1 MAAYV
6 PPGWPSGVHPPG
18 SEDFERTAQAWLLD
32 VVPPDYRL
40 HGVLRR
46 YPLALAAMAAHHTKA
61 CVAGA
66 REGYRNARTEVGGAL
81 PPHALEALLAAYRA
95 EGRRLVA
102 TAQAVDLVARA
113 LRGEV
118 FTPQLQDT
126 AQPGG
131 RRRQAPG
138 TGTQDP
144 GTQDS
149 DTQNPGAQDQP
160 SGRRAAASPGPESA
174 ADRPRPGQPAAK
186 HTAARQLAA
195 GQPMTRQPAERQ
207 EPDRPR
213 PGQPTVGQPAAE
225 RPAAERQA
233 TQPGAERPAP
243 ERQATQPGA
252 ERPAP
257 ERRGAQRPA
266 RDGTAKVRK
275 APAQRPARDGGASA
289 RKAKRDQH
297 AAAS

>member
-1 MAAYV
+1 
-6 PPGWPSGVHPPG
+6 VHPPG
-18 SEDFERTAQAWLLD
+18 TEDFERTAQAWLLD
-32 VVPPDYRL
+32 VVPADYRL

-118 FTPQLQDT
+118 FTPQLQDA
-126 AQPGG
+126 AQRGT
-131 RRRQAPG
+131 RRPA
-138 TGTQDP
+138 
-144 GTQDS
+144 
-149 DTQNPGAQDQP
+149 
-160 SGRRAAASPGPESA
+160 ESA
-174 ADRPRPGQPAAK
+174 S
-186 HTAARQLAA
+186 
-195 GQPMTRQPAERQ
+195 AERQ
-207 EPDRPR
+207 AAQRPM
-213 PGQPTVGQPAAE
+213 PEQPAAE
-225 RPAAERQA
+225 QAVIQQPAEQKA
-233 TQPGAERPAP
+233 PGRAGKARKA
-243 ERQATQPGA
+243 A
-252 ERPAP
+252 
-257 ERRGAQRPA
+257 AQRPA
-266 RDGTAKVRK
+266 RDS
-275 APAQRPARDGGASA
+275 GAG

>member
-1 MAAYV
+1 MTAYV

-18 SEDFERTAQAWLLD
+18 TEDFERTAQAWLLD
-32 VVPPDYRL
+32 VVPADYRL

-118 FTPQLQDT
+118 FTPQLQDA
-126 AQPGG
+126 AQRGT
-131 RRRQAPG
+131 RRP
-138 TGTQDP
+138 
-144 GTQDS
+144 
-149 DTQNPGAQDQP
+149 
-160 SGRRAAASPGPESA
+160 AAS
-174 ADRPRPGQPAAK
+174 
-186 HTAARQLAA
+186 TA
-195 GQPMTRQPAERQ
+195 AERQ
-207 EPDRPR
+207 AAQRPL
-213 PGQPTVGQPAAE
+213 PEQPTGEQPAAE
-225 RPAAERQA
+225 RPV
-233 TQPGAERPAP
+233 TQPPATRQPAEQKATGRPGK
-243 ERQATQPGA
+243 T
-252 ERPAP
+252 
-257 ERRGAQRPA
+257 
-266 RDGTAKVRK
+266 RK
-275 APAQRPARDGGASA
+275 APPAQRPARDRGAGN

>member
-18 SEDFERTAQAWLLD
+18 TEDFERTAQAWLLD
-32 VVPPDYRL
+32 VVPADYRL

-66 REGYRNARTEVGGAL
+66 REGYRNARTEVGPAL

-118 FTPQLQDT
+118 FTPQLQDA
-126 AQPGG
+126 AQ
-131 RRRQAPG
+131 R
-138 TGTQDP
+138 
-144 GTQDS
+144 S
-149 DTQNPGAQDQP
+149 V
-160 SGRRAAASPGPESA
+160 PE
-174 ADRPRPGQPAAK
+174 
-186 HTAARQLAA
+186 
-195 GQPMTRQPAERQ
+195 
-207 EPDRPR
+207 
-213 PGQPTVGQPAAE
+213 QPAAE
-225 RPAAERQA
+225 QPVTQQPAEQKAPGRTGKARKA
-233 TQPGAERPAP
+233 T
-243 ERQATQPGA
+243 
-252 ERPAP
+252 
-257 ERRGAQRPA
+257 AQRPA
-266 RDGTAKVRK
+266 RN
-275 APAQRPARDGGASA
+275 GGAGT

>member
-1 MAAYV
+1 MTAYV

-18 SEDFERTAQAWLLD
+18 TEDFERTAQAWLLD
-32 VVPPDYRL
+32 VVPADYRL

-118 FTPQLQDT
+118 FTPQLQD
-126 AQPGG
+126 AA
-131 RRRQAPG
+131 RPG
-138 TGTQDP
+138 TRRPVAGT
-144 GTQDS
+144 
-149 DTQNPGAQDQP
+149 
-160 SGRRAAASPGPESA
+160 
-174 ADRPRPGQPAAK
+174 
-186 HTAARQLAA
+186 
-195 GQPMTRQPAERQ
+195 
-207 EPDRPR
+207 
-213 PGQPTVGQPAAE
+213 
-225 RPAAERQA
+225 AAERQA
-233 TQPGAERPAP
+233 AQQPLPDQPAAEQRAAEQRAAEQPVTQQKVPGRPGK
-243 ERQATQPGA
+243 T
-252 ERPAP
+252 
-257 ERRGAQRPA
+257 
-266 RDGTAKVRK
+266 RK
-275 APAQRPARDGGASA
+275 TPAQRPARNGGAGA

>member
-1 MAAYV
+1 MTAYV

-18 SEDFERTAQAWLLD
+18 TEDFERTAQAWLLD
-32 VVPPDYRL
+32 VVPADYRL

-118 FTPQLQDT
+118 FTPQLQDAAQRGTRRPAAST
-126 AQPGG
+126 AAE
-131 RRRQAPG
+131 RQA
-138 TGTQDP
+138 
-144 GTQDS
+144 
-149 DTQNPGAQDQP
+149 AQRP
-160 SGRRAAASPGPESA
+160 LPE
-174 ADRPRPGQPAAK
+174 QPAGEQAS
-186 HTAARQLAA
+186 AE
-195 GQPMTRQPAERQ
+195 QPVTQQPATRQPAEQ
-207 EPDRPR
+207 TATGR
-213 PGQPTVGQPAAE
+213 PGKTRKAS
-225 RPAAERQA
+225 
-233 TQPGAERPAP
+233 
-243 ERQATQPGA
+243 
-252 ERPAP
+252 
-257 ERRGAQRPA
+257 AQRPA
-266 RDGTAKVRK
+266 RN
-275 APAQRPARDGGASA
+275 GGAGN

>member
-1 MAAYV
+1 MTAYV

-18 SEDFERTAQAWLLD
+18 TEDFERTAQAWLLD

-118 FTPQLQDT
+118 FTPQLQDAGQRGT
-126 AQPGG
+126 RRPAASTAAERQGAQP
-131 RRRQAPG
+131 PL
-138 TGTQDP
+138 
-144 GTQDS
+144 
-149 DTQNPGAQDQP
+149 
-160 SGRRAAASPGPESA
+160 PE
-174 ADRPRPGQPAAK
+174 QPAA
-186 HTAARQLAA
+186 
-195 GQPMTRQPAERQ
+195 
-207 EPDRPR
+207 
-213 PGQPTVGQPAAE
+213 GQPAAE
-225 RPAAERQA
+225 QAVIQQPAGQKA
-233 TQPGAERPAP
+233 PGRAGKA
-243 ERQATQPGA
+243 
-252 ERPAP
+252 
-257 ERRGAQRPA
+257 
-266 RDGTAKVRK
+266 RK
-275 APAQRPARDGGASA
+275 APGQRPARDGGAG

>member
-118 FTPQLQDT
+118 FTPQLQDA
-126 AQPGG
+126 AQ
-131 RRRQAPG
+131 RG
-138 TGTQDP
+138 TG
-144 GTQDS
+144 
-149 DTQNPGAQDQP
+149 
-160 SGRRAAASPGPESA
+160 
-174 ADRPRPGQPAAK
+174 
-186 HTAARQLAA
+186 
-195 GQPMTRQPAERQ
+195 
-207 EPDRPR
+207 
-213 PGQPTVGQPAAE
+213 
-225 RPAAERQA
+225 RPAVSASAERQA
-233 TQPGAERPAP
+233 AEPPLPEQPKAEQPVTPQPVASQPA
-243 ERQATQPGA
+243 EQ
-252 ERPAP
+252 
-257 ERRGAQRPA
+257 
-266 RDGTAKVRK
+266 K
-275 APAQRPARDGGASA
+275 APARTGKTQKAPARNGG
-289 RKAKRDQH
+289 
-297 AAAS
+297 

>member
-1 MAAYV
+1 MTAYV

-18 SEDFERTAQAWLLD
+18 TEDFERTAQAWLLD
-32 VVPPDYRL
+32 VVPADYRL

-46 YPLALAAMAAHHTKA
+46 YPLALAAMAAYHTKA

-118 FTPQLQDT
+118 FTPQLQDA
-126 AQPGG
+126 AQ
-131 RRRQAPG
+131 R
-138 TGTQDP
+138 
-144 GTQDS
+144 
-149 DTQNPGAQDQP
+149 
-160 SGRRAAASPGPESA
+160 E
-174 ADRPRPGQPAAK
+174 
-186 HTAARQLAA
+186 
-195 GQPMTRQPAERQ
+195 TRQPAASTAAERQ
-207 EPDRPR
+207 AAQRPL
-213 PGQPTVGQPAAE
+213 PEQPTGEQPAAE
-225 RPAAERQA
+225 RPV
-233 TQPGAERPAP
+233 TQPPATRQPAEQKATGRPGK
-243 ERQATQPGA
+243 T
-252 ERPAP
+252 
-257 ERRGAQRPA
+257 
-266 RDGTAKVRK
+266 RK
-275 APAQRPARDGGASA
+275 APPAQRPARDGGAGN

>member
-1 MAAYV
+1 MTAYV

-18 SEDFERTAQAWLLD
+18 TEDFERTAQAWLLD
-32 VVPPDYRL
+32 VVPADYRL

-118 FTPQLQDT
+118 FTPQLQD
-126 AQPGG
+126 
-131 RRRQAPG
+131 
-138 TGTQDP
+138 
-144 GTQDS
+144 
-149 DTQNPGAQDQP
+149 
-160 SGRRAAASPGPESA
+160 
-174 ADRPRPGQPAAK
+174 
-186 HTAARQLAA
+186 AARRSL
-195 GQPMTRQPAERQ
+195 PE
-207 EPDRPR
+207 
-213 PGQPTVGQPAAE
+213 QPAAE
-225 RPAAERQA
+225 QPATEQPA
-233 TQPGAERPAP
+233 TQQPAGQKP
-243 ERQATQPGA
+243 SGRTGKARKAT
-252 ERPAP
+252 
-257 ERRGAQRPA
+257 AQRPA
-266 RDGTAKVRK
+266 RN
-275 APAQRPARDGGASA
+275 GGAGT

>member
-1 MAAYV
+1 MTAYV

-18 SEDFERTAQAWLLD
+18 TEDFERTAQAWLLD
-32 VVPPDYRL
+32 VVPADYRL

-118 FTPQLQDT
+118 FTPQLHDS
-126 AQPGG
+126 AQRETG
-131 RRRQAPG
+131 RPAASTPAGRQA
-138 TGTQDP
+138 
-144 GTQDS
+144 
-149 DTQNPGAQDQP
+149 AQRPLPEQP
-160 SGRRAAASPGPESA
+160 
-174 ADRPRPGQPAAK
+174 
-186 HTAARQLAA
+186 TAE
-195 GQPMTRQPAERQ
+195 QPAEQ
-207 EPDRPR
+207 K
-213 PGQPTVGQPAAE
+213 A
-225 RPAAERQA
+225 
-233 TQPGAERPAP
+233 
-243 ERQATQPGA
+243 
-252 ERPAP
+252 
-257 ERRGAQRPA
+257 PA
-266 RDGTAKVRK
+266 RTGKTRK
-275 APAQRPARDGGASA
+275 APARNGGTGA

>member
-1 MAAYV
+1 MTSYV

-18 SEDFERTAQAWLLD
+18 TEDFERTAQAWLLD
-32 VVPPDYRL
+32 VVPADYRL

-118 FTPQLQDT
+118 FTPLLQDA
-126 AQPGG
+126 AQ
-131 RRRQAPG
+131 RG
-138 TGTQDP
+138 TG
-144 GTQDS
+144 
-149 DTQNPGAQDQP
+149 
-160 SGRRAAASPGPESA
+160 
-174 ADRPRPGQPAAK
+174 
-186 HTAARQLAA
+186 
-195 GQPMTRQPAERQ
+195 
-207 EPDRPR
+207 
-213 PGQPTVGQPAAE
+213 
-225 RPAAERQA
+225 RPAVSASAERQA
-233 TQPGAERPAP
+233 AGRPLPEQPRAEQPVAPQPVAQQPVTPQPAG
-243 ERQATQPGA
+243 QKA
-252 ERPAP
+252 
-257 ERRGAQRPA
+257 PA
-266 RDGTAKVRK
+266 RTGKTRK
-275 APAQRPARDGGASA
+275 APARNGGAGT

>member
-1 MAAYV
+1 MTAYV

-18 SEDFERTAQAWLLD
+18 TEDFERTAQAWLLD
-32 VVPPDYRL
+32 VVPADYRL

-102 TAQAVDLVARA
+102 TAQAVDLVTRA

-118 FTPQLQDT
+118 FTPQLQDATQRETRRPAAST
-126 AQPGG
+126 AAE
-131 RRRQAPG
+131 RQAAQRPLPEQP
-138 TGTQDP
+138 TAEQPVTQQP
-144 GTQDS
+144 VTQ
-149 DTQNPGAQDQP
+149 
-160 SGRRAAASPGPESA
+160 
-174 ADRPRPGQPAAK
+174 QPA
-186 HTAARQLAA
+186 
-195 GQPMTRQPAERQ
+195 TRQPAEQ
-207 EPDRPR
+207 KATGR
-213 PGQPTVGQPAAE
+213 PGKA
-225 RPAAERQA
+225 
-233 TQPGAERPAP
+233 
-243 ERQATQPGA
+243 
-252 ERPAP
+252 
-257 ERRGAQRPA
+257 
-266 RDGTAKVRK
+266 RK
-275 APAQRPARDGGASA
+275 APAQRPARNGGAGN

>member
-1 MAAYV
+1 MTAYV

-18 SEDFERTAQAWLLD
+18 TEDFERTAQAWLLD
-32 VVPPDYRL
+32 VVPADYRL

-118 FTPQLQDT
+118 FTPQLQDA
-126 AQPGG
+126 AQRGT
-131 RRRQAPG
+131 RRP
-138 TGTQDP
+138 
-144 GTQDS
+144 
-149 DTQNPGAQDQP
+149 
-160 SGRRAAASPGPESA
+160 AAS
-174 ADRPRPGQPAAK
+174 
-186 HTAARQLAA
+186 TA
-195 GQPMTRQPAERQ
+195 AERQ
-207 EPDRPR
+207 AAQRPLM
-213 PGQPTVGQPAAE
+213 E
-225 RPAAERQA
+225 RPAAEQPA
-233 TQPGAERPAP
+233 TGQPATEQPVTQQPAEQKA
-243 ERQATQPGA
+243 
-252 ERPAP
+252 
-257 ERRGAQRPA
+257 PA
-266 RDGTAKVRK
+266 RPGKARK
-275 APAQRPARDGGASA
+275 APAQRPARNGGSGT

>member
-1 MAAYV
+1 MPAYV

-61 CVAGA
+61 CVASA

-118 FTPQLQDT
+118 FTPQLQDAAQRGTGRPAAGTT
-126 AQPGG
+126 AE
-131 RRRQAPG
+131 RQA
-138 TGTQDP
+138 
-144 GTQDS
+144 
-149 DTQNPGAQDQP
+149 A
-160 SGRRAAASPGPESA
+160 E
-174 ADRPRPGQPAAK
+174 RPRP
-186 HTAARQLAA
+186 
-195 GQPMTRQPAERQ
+195 E
-207 EPDRPR
+207 
-213 PGQPTVGQPAAE
+213 QPAAE
-225 RPAAERQA
+225 QPVTKPAEQ
-233 TQPGAERPAP
+233 
-243 ERQATQPGA
+243 
-252 ERPAP
+252 
-257 ERRGAQRPA
+257 
-266 RDGTAKVRK
+266 K
-275 APAQRPARDGGASA
+275 APARTGKTRKTPARNGG
-289 RKAKRDQH
+289 
-297 AAAS
+297 

>member
-1 MAAYV
+1 MTAYV

-18 SEDFERTAQAWLLD
+18 TEEFERTAQAWLLD
-32 VVPPDYRL
+32 VVPADYRL

-118 FTPQLQDT
+118 FTQQLQDAT
-126 AQPGG
+126 QRET
-131 RRRQAPG
+131 RRP
-138 TGTQDP
+138 
-144 GTQDS
+144 
-149 DTQNPGAQDQP
+149 
-160 SGRRAAASPGPESA
+160 AAS
-174 ADRPRPGQPAAK
+174 
-186 HTAARQLAA
+186 T
-195 GQPMTRQPAERQ
+195 
-207 EPDRPR
+207 
-213 PGQPTVGQPAAE
+213 
-225 RPAAERQA
+225 AAERQA
-233 TQPGAERPAP
+233 
-243 ERQATQPGA
+243 
-252 ERPAP
+252 
-257 ERRGAQRPA
+257 AQRPQPEQPAAQQPVTQQPVTQQPVTQQPVTQQPVTQQPVTQQPAA
-266 RDGTAKVRK
+266 RQPAEQKVTGRPGKTRK
-275 APAQRPARDGGASA
+275 APAQRPARNGGAGN

>member
-1 MAAYV
+1 
-6 PPGWPSGVHPPG
+6 VHPPG
-18 SEDFERTAQAWLLD
+18 TEDFERTAQAWLLD
-32 VVPPDYRL
+32 VVPADYRL

-118 FTPQLQDT
+118 FTPQLQDAAQRETRRPAAST
-126 AQPGG
+126 ATERQAALRPLPEQPTGEQPG
-131 RRRQAPG
+131 
-138 TGTQDP
+138 
-144 GTQDS
+144 
-149 DTQNPGAQDQP
+149 
-160 SGRRAAASPGPESA
+160 
-174 ADRPRPGQPAAK
+174 
-186 HTAARQLAA
+186 A
-195 GQPMTRQPAERQ
+195 GQPVTQQPGTRQPAEQ
-207 EPDRPR
+207 TATGR
-213 PGQPTVGQPAAE
+213 PGKTRKAS
-225 RPAAERQA
+225 
-233 TQPGAERPAP
+233 
-243 ERQATQPGA
+243 
-252 ERPAP
+252 
-257 ERRGAQRPA
+257 AQRPA
-266 RDGTAKVRK
+266 RN
-275 APAQRPARDGGASA
+275 GGAGN

>member
-1 MAAYV
+1 
-6 PPGWPSGVHPPG
+6 VHPPG
-18 SEDFERTAQAWLLD
+18 TEDFERTAQAWLLD

-46 YPLALAAMAAHHTKA
+46 YPLALVAMAAHHTKA

-102 TAQAVDLVARA
+102 TAEAVDLVARA

-118 FTPQLQDT
+118 FTPQLQNA

-131 RRRQAPG
+131 ERPLPEQPATEQPVTQQPAGQKAPG
-138 TGTQDP
+138 
-144 GTQDS
+144 
-149 DTQNPGAQDQP
+149 
-160 SGRRAAASPGPESA
+160 
-174 ADRPRPGQPAAK
+174 RPGKARKAPA
-186 HTAARQLAA
+186 Q
-195 GQPMTRQPAERQ
+195 
-207 EPDRPR
+207 
-213 PGQPTVGQPAAE
+213 
-225 RPAAERQA
+225 
-233 TQPGAERPAP
+233 
-243 ERQATQPGA
+243 
-252 ERPAP
+252 
-257 ERRGAQRPA
+257 AQRPA
-266 RDGTAKVRK
+266 RN
-275 APAQRPARDGGASA
+275 GGAGG